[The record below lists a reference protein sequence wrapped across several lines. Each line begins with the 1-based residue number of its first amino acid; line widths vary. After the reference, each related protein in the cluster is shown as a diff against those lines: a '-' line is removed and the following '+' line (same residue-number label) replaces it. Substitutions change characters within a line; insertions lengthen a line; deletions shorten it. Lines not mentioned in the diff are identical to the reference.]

1 MLPEAKKA
9 SSTSPT
15 CKEPAALKGNGGR
28 VQSDELI
35 ERRRWRER
43 ERERSETG
51 ENKMAEW
58 STCVRLKAS
67 IAKAEGGF

>member
-1 MLPEAKKA
+1 MLPAAKKA
-9 SSTSPT
+9 SGTSPT
-15 CKEPAALKGNGGR
+15 CKALKGNGGR